1 MPMFPSGRADSLRQL
16 PIETVRA
23 IAILVLVS
31 FHVIGGPENG
41 RGLAIQAPHPLRYY
55 ADLLIDIRM
64 PLFALIAGAV
74 YALRPVKVEK
84 LGSFLGGKFRRLALP
99 GITAITLFVI
109 MSKIMNTPDG
119 VIDHPLDPYFRD
131 YAIYWFLQAILVI
144 FLVYGTLDIMTNGRI
159 LLPALILSALAVALG
174 YGFKTDIMG
183 MNRLTQLLF
192 YFLLG
197 VFFIREFSFMA
208 ENRRVV
214 LAGALVTMGLGLAL
228 NIQVL
233 MQTGAFS
240 AQRLD
245 LQSLLF
251 GAGACVS
258 AFLLLPRLGWLQWL
272 GAYSLTIYL
281 YHIFATS
288 AARRAMEAA
297 SLSSPWLQVLIG
309 TCAGIALPVL
319 LQIVARRWRVT
330 RLLVLGM
337 RGKPAMRDLPP
348 GRKRQPPPGR
358 GIDLPAE

>member
-1 MPMFPSGRADSLRQL
+1 MPKPPPGSADSLRHL

-31 FHVIGGPENG
+31 FHVIGGPEAG
-41 RGLAIQAPHPLRYY
+41 RGLGLQAPHPLRYY

-64 PLFALIAGAV
+64 PLFAFIAGAV
-74 YALRPVKVEK
+74 YALRPVRVEK
-84 LGSFLGGKFRRLALP
+84 LGSFLVGKFRRLALP

-109 MSKIMNTPDG
+109 MAKIMNTPDG
-119 VIDHPLDPYFRD
+119 AINHPLDPYFRH
-131 YAIYWFLQAILVI
+131 YAIYWFLQAMLVI
-144 FLVYGTLDIMTNGRI
+144 FLVYGTLDILSHGRV
-159 LLPALILSALAVALG
+159 LLPALIVSALAVAMG
-174 YGFKTDIMG
+174 YAFKTDIMG

-192 YFLLG
+192 YFLFG
-197 VFFIREFSFMA
+197 IFFIREFSFMS
-208 ENRRVV
+208 ENRRIVLVV
-214 LAGALVTMGLGLAL
+214 ALAAMALGLAM

-288 AARRAMEAA
+288 AARRGMEAA
-297 SLSSPWLQVLIG
+297 GLSSPWLQLLIG

-319 LQIVARRWRVT
+319 LQIMAKRWGVT

-337 RGKPAMRDLPP
+337 RGKPARPETAKDQGLAALPVA
-348 GRKRQPPPGR
+348 GR
-358 GIDLPAE
+358 